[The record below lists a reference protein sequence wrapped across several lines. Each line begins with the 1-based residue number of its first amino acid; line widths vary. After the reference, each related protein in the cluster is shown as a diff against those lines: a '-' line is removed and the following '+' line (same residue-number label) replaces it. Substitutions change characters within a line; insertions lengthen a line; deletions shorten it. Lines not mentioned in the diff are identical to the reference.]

1 MFFIR
6 TENPDALTKILFFTD
21 VKWNLE
27 PLEKITTKQDEE
39 YSLNF
44 AFILT
49 VSDSAKV
56 QKKAQRILFQFCE
69 IVKEKRK

>member
-6 TENPDALTKILFFTD
+6 TENPDALTKILFLTD

-56 QKKAQRILFQFCE
+56 QKKLKEYCFSF
-69 IVKEKRK
+69 VKL